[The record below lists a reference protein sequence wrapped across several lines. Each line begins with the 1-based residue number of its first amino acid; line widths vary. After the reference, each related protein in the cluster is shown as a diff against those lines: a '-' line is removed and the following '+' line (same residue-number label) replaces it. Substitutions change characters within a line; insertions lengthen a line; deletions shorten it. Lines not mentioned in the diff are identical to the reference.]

1 MKSSP
6 RIWIFLFSKENDMQ
20 KASLTLLVF
29 TLMNFVLAMT
39 AFVFNGILD
48 KVAVSLNILAAVLV
62 VACAATPT
70 SPLPT
75 VVTPTLTSPPTVAS
89 PPPTNPPP
97 TTAATAAPPEEISPE
112 MSASEM
118 SARMK
123 IRITVEGAE
132 LTATLID
139 SPTTRDFISL
149 LPLTITLEDYGKT
162 EKISY
167 LPRKLSTQAAP
178 AGIDPAVGDLTYY
191 APWGNLAIFIHDFG
205 YSNGL
210 VLLGKIDGDMSAL
223 NVSGPV
229 KVTIELA
236 E

>member
-1 MKSSP
+1 
-6 RIWIFLFSKENDMQ
+6 MQ

-97 TTAATAAPPEEISPE
+97 TTAATAAPPAEISP
-112 MSASEM
+112 EM